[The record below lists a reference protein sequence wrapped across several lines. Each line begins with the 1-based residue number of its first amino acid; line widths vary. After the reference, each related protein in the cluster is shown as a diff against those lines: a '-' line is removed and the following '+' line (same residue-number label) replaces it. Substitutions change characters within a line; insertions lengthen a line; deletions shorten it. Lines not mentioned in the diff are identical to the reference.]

1 MGTLAEFTRI
11 VTEESS
17 IQCRFCAGTD
27 ISKYGKY
34 KDNQYYI
41 CKSCGRKFSGIDT
54 YPRMKY
60 PREFI
65 INTITNYYNG
75 MSYRNI
81 SQTFED
87 LKGVDI
93 PKSTL
98 WRWTIKYSDMVNRY
112 ALGLHPQLSDVW
124 VADETVVDLWG
135 KKYWYW
141 DIIDTDTRFLI
152 ATHLSRT
159 RTTKDAQKLFYQA
172 RLRSNTRP
180 KLILTDKLHS
190 YNKAFKKVF
199 YSNIK
204 ARHVDHLKS
213 QGFGS
218 KTNTNLI
225 ERFHGT
231 LKQRY
236 KVMRDLK
243 NKESA
248 RIVLDGFVTHYNFF
262 MEHSYL
268 NGKTPAVVGGIGKD
282 IDNWGDMIDLAIW
295 EPHERNNP
303 EVMLEWE

>member
-1 MGTLAEFTRI
+1 MAEFTRI

-41 CKSCGRKFSGIDT
+41 CKTCGRKFSEIDT

-60 PREFI
+60 PREYI
-65 INTITNYYNG
+65 INALNYYYNG

-81 SQTFED
+81 NQTFED
-87 LKGVDI
+87 MKDVDI
-93 PKSTL
+93 SKSTI
-98 WRWTIKYSDMVNRY
+98 WRWIVKYSKMSNEY
-112 ALGLHPQLSDVW
+112 GLRLQPKLSDTW
-124 VADETVVDLWG
+124 IADETVIDIWG
-135 KKYWYW
+135 KKYWFW

-152 ATHLSRT
+152 ASHLSRT
-159 RTTKDAQKLFYQA
+159 RTQKDAKKFFHMAKLRTQ
-172 RLRSNTRP
+172 TRP
-180 KLILTDKLHS
+180 KKILTDKLGI
-190 YNKAFKKVF
+190 YPGAFNKVF
-199 YSNIK
+199 YSNLK
-204 ARHVDHLKS
+204 ARHVDHLTS
-213 QGFGS
+213 EGFGS

-231 LKQRY
+231 LKQRT

-243 NKESA
+243 KPESA

-268 NGKTPAVVGGIGKD
+268 NGKTPAAVSGIGKD
-282 IDNWGDMIDLAIW
+282 IGNWGDLIDLAIW
-295 EPHERNNP
+295 EPIENP
-303 EVMLEWE
+303 KVMLEWEEFKVV